1 MKFSLSRK
9 AIVLIVSIAL
19 VISIIAVVVYNIG
32 IRDVVKTQ
40 YSERVLEISKLVA
53 ESVDK
58 ECVTKVRDA
67 VVEIYKKA
75 DNKVLS
81 DKMET
86 PEFQE
91 YVAQFASVT
100 EMEEYKKLLSELR
113 KLQEKVDVD
122 CLYITW
128 LDVENELLVYLVDA
142 GTEFACPV
150 GTIDPIYMDDP
161 EVLRDLN
168 VGLPPNITNT
178 VEYGWLIAADMPI
191 YNGNNEVIAF
201 SAVDMSMNDIMAKQS
216 RYILYSVLIFLALT
230 VIVSFISILV
240 VSRFIVRPIN
250 KLSQAASQY
259 KNNKH
264 VFSELKMSGSDEI
277 SILSE
282 SMAQM
287 EADINGYIS
296 NLEQTTNDL
305 IQARE
310 QAEMMNKAANIDA
323 LTKVRNKR
331 SFDTDFK
338 RLNDSSEPYGVAM
351 IDMNGLKEINDS
363 YGHEKGDVSIITI
376 CRHICSVF
384 KHSPVYRVGGDEFIV
399 ILENTDYEERYALI
413 DELRDAFEQNKNND
427 ELQPWERVTAAIGYA
442 EYNPQVDV
450 IVESVLQRADA
461 MMYENK
467 KAMKSAM

>member
-1 MKFSLSRK
+1 MKFSLSKK

-86 PEFQE
+86 PEFEE
-91 YVAQFASVT
+91 YVAQFTPVT
-100 EMEEYKKLLSELR
+100 EMEEYKKLLADLR

-168 VGLPPNITNT
+168 VGLPPEHNQHRR
-178 VEYGWLIAADMPI
+178 VRLAHCRRHADL
-191 YNGNNEVIAF
+191 
-201 SAVDMSMNDIMAKQS
+201 Q
-216 RYILYSVLIFLALT
+216 
-230 VIVSFISILV
+230 
-240 VSRFIVRPIN
+240 
-250 KLSQAASQY
+250 
-259 KNNKH
+259 
-264 VFSELKMSGSDEI
+264 
-277 SILSE
+277 
-282 SMAQM
+282 
-287 EADINGYIS
+287 
-296 NLEQTTNDL
+296 
-305 IQARE
+305 RE
-310 QAEMMNKAANIDA
+310 Q
-323 LTKVRNKR
+323 
-331 SFDTDFK
+331 
-338 RLNDSSEPYGVAM
+338 
-351 IDMNGLKEINDS
+351 
-363 YGHEKGDVSIITI
+363 
-376 CRHICSVF
+376 
-384 KHSPVYRVGGDEFIV
+384 
-399 ILENTDYEERYALI
+399 
-413 DELRDAFEQNKNND
+413 
-427 ELQPWERVTAAIGYA
+427 
-442 EYNPQVDV
+442 
-450 IVESVLQRADA
+450 
-461 MMYENK
+461 
-467 KAMKSAM
+467 